1 MLSHLRN
8 PTLLATYAVG
18 FGILFNF
25 IATFTFITFH
35 LAAPPFNKS
44 PAFLGSI
51 FVVYLVG
58 SAAALWLG
66 RAIAWLGRR
75 TLVLCVLAFWAAGL
89 LISLIPSVT
98 AIVIS
103 LVIASTCGLITQAS
117 STGFVAITART
128 GTSSAVGLYVMS
140 FYVGG
145 TFGGWLPGLAYEAGG
160 WPYSLALV
168 MAMLGVMAAI
178 VAKFWKP

>member
-1 MLSHLRN
+1 
-8 PTLLATYAVG
+8 
-18 FGILFNF
+18 
-25 IATFTFITFH
+25 
-35 LAAPPFNKS
+35 

-75 TLVLCVLAFWAAGL
+75 TLVLCVLSFWAAGL
-89 LISLIPSVT
+89 L
-98 AIVIS
+98 IS